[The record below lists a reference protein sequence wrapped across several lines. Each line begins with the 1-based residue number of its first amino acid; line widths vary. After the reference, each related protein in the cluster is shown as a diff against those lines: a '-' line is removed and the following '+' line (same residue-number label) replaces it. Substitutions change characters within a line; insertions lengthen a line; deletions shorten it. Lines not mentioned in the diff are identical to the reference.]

1 MLQSMGSQ
9 KVGHDLV
16 SEPLNGNIKIFPK
29 IPTQRSLK
37 LEYKFIP
44 MVNFWSCSAIAEGA
58 LRVWMELGLLPGP
71 SLVGR
76 GVDPSAPYKGCWE
89 HQVFHETQL
98 KNTLKANVL
107 NPTDEW
113 CTICKLWKS
122 PALRADIW
130 ARVYSPRLCGWC
142 CKDQERNSS
151 KGGKKMWIKK
161 AISILPRCCPGVK
174 RGFGCPSLTNCQWE
188 GLEAAVMSV

>member
-1 MLQSMGSQ
+1 MGSQ

-16 SEPLNGNIKIFPK
+16 SEQLNGNIKILHK

-58 LRVWMELGLLPGP
+58 LRVWMEPGPPPGP

-98 KNTLKANVL
+98 NILRANVL

-113 CTICKLWKS
+113 RIICKLRKS
-122 PALRADIW
+122 PALRADVW
-130 ARVYSPRLCGWC
+130 ARVYSPRLCRWC

-151 KGGKKMWIKK
+151 KGGKEDVDQENHFYSAKMLVRQWKT
-161 AISILPRCCPGVK
+161 GVWGPLK
-174 RGFGCPSLTNCQWE
+174 LNRVKSPPPFTTVQVPYKG
-188 GLEAAVMSV
+188 